1 MSDVKA
7 SGDKRLAMVH
17 DLYLE
22 LGRVE
27 LLLEANAAPAS
38 VEREQTLRNRHSKL
52 LRALDRLAA

>member
-1 MSDVKA
+1 MNEVNAADE
-7 SGDKRLAMVH
+7 KRLAMVH
-17 DLYLE
+17 DLFLE

-38 VEREQTLRNRHSKL
+38 REQVLRNRRSKL